1 MKLSSEGLAR
11 ASARRPWV
19 VVALWI
25 VLFMAMGA
33 SNGIL
38 LPDALTTDFSY
49 NNNPESQRGFKLL
62 EDRLRGPRQAQEV
75 VVIQSSNLTVDD
87 DAFKAQVESIHADIL
102 ALGTEIVSSAVTF
115 YQTGAPD
122 FVSADRR
129 TTIMPVQMT
138 GELSV
143 GIDNIEQVLDIVKK
157 ANVSTPFTVVM
168 AGEASVGFESNEVV
182 EADLVKGESIGGL
195 IAIVI
200 LIAVIGAVLA
210 GIIPLIMAIFSIVVA
225 LGLVGIIGLQFQF
238 SFFVTNIITMIGLA
252 VGIDYSLF
260 IISRYREERA
270 SGLGKHE
277 AIAKS
282 GATATRAVFF
292 SGVTVVIAL
301 AGMLLVPTNIYASL
315 GTGAIL
321 VVLASM
327 AASLT
332 LLPAILSLMGNSIN
346 WLRVPFLSKSA
357 GAQDLAHGGGFWD
370 TITKVVMRQ
379 PVLALVL
386 TAGLLIAI
394 STQLFDMETGFNGVE
409 TFPDHLQS
417 KQAFEILENEF
428 SFGLVSPTE
437 IVVDGDLNSQ
447 AVQDGIQR
455 LVTAIEA
462 DVSFVGVPTITENES
477 RDLALIS
484 VPIADASSR
493 NATQIVGRLRG
504 DIIPAA
510 FTGVPGEVLVTGTTA
525 FNMDFFE
532 ITDQYLPIVFAFVL
546 AMSFLLLTVV
556 FRSIVVA
563 FKAIIM
569 NLLSVGA
576 AYGLIVL
583 VFQKGFAADFFGFT
597 QTPIIDDWIPL
608 FLFSV
613 LFGLSMDY
621 QVFLLSRIRERYD
634 QTRNNTES
642 VAYGLRSTGRLIT
655 GAALIMV
662 AVFGGF
668 AAGDLVALQQMGFG
682 LGVAV
687 LIDATIIRSILVPSA
702 MKLLG
707 NANWYLP
714 SVLNWLPDFRVEP
727 VEQEHEMAAAD

>member
-1 MKLSSEGLAR
+1 M
-11 ASARRPWV
+11 
-19 VVALWI
+19 
-25 VLFMAMGA
+25 
-33 SNGIL
+33 
-38 LPDALTTDFSY
+38 
-49 NNNPESQRGFKLL
+49 
-62 EDRLRGPRQAQEV
+62 RGPRQAQEV

-87 DAFKAQVESIHADIL
+87 EAFKAQVESIHAEIV
-102 ALGTEIVSSAVTF
+102 ALGPEIVSSAVNF

-129 TTIMPVQMT
+129 STIMPVQLT
-138 GELSV
+138 GEQSV
-143 GIDNIEQVLDIVKK
+143 GIDNVPMVLDIVKK
-157 ANVSTPFTVVM
+157 LNASTPFTVVM
-168 AGEASVGFESNEVV
+168 AGEASVAFESNEVI
-182 EADLVKGESIGGL
+182 EADLIKGESIGGL
-195 IAIVI
+195 IALLI
-200 LIAVIGAVLA
+200 LVAVIGAVLA

-270 SGLGKHE
+270 SGLDKHE

-357 GAQDLAHGGGFWD
+357 GSQDLERGGGFWD

-417 KQAFEILENEF
+417 KQAFEILEKEF

-437 IVVDGDLNSQ
+437 IVVDADLNSQ
-447 AVQDGIQR
+447 SVQDGIQR
-455 LVTAIEA
+455 LVTALEA
-462 DVSFVGVPTITENES
+462 DPSFVGAPTITENDS

-493 NATQIVGRLRG
+493 DATQIVARLHD

-510 FTGVPGEVLVTGTTA
+510 FAGVPGEVLVTGITA
-525 FNMDFFE
+525 FNMDFFK
-532 ITDQYLPIVFAFVL
+532 ITDQFLPIVFVFVL
-546 AMSFLLLTVV
+546 AMSFILLTVV

-634 QTRNNTES
+634 QTRDNTES

-714 SVLNWLPDFRVEP
+714 SFLNWLPDFRVEP
-727 VEQEHEMAAAD
+727 VENEAEIAAAD

>member
-1 MKLSSEGLAR
+1 
-11 ASARRPWV
+11 V
-19 VVALWI
+19 
-25 VLFMAMGA
+25 
-33 SNGIL
+33 L

-87 DAFKAQVESIHADIL
+87 EAFKAQVESIHAEIV
-102 ALGTEIVSSAVTF
+102 ALGPEIVSSAVNF

-129 TTIMPVQMT
+129 STIMPVQLT
-138 GELSV
+138 GEQSV
-143 GIDNIEQVLDIVKK
+143 GIDNVPMVLDIVKK
-157 ANVSTPFTVVM
+157 LNASTPFTVVM
-168 AGEASVGFESNEVV
+168 AGEASVAFESNEVI
-182 EADLVKGESIGGL
+182 EADLIKGESIGGL
-195 IAIVI
+195 IALLI
-200 LIAVIGAVLA
+200 LVAVIGAVLA

-270 SGLGKHE
+270 SGLDKHE

-357 GAQDLAHGGGFWD
+357 GSQDLERGGGFWD

-417 KQAFEILENEF
+417 KQAFEILEKEF

-437 IVVDGDLNSQ
+437 IVVDADLNSQ
-447 AVQDGIQR
+447 SVQDGIQR
-455 LVTAIEA
+455 LVTALEA
-462 DVSFVGVPTITENES
+462 DPSFVGAPTITENDS

-493 NATQIVGRLRG
+493 DATQIVARLHD

-510 FTGVPGEVLVTGTTA
+510 FAGVPGEVLVTGITA
-525 FNMDFFE
+525 FNMDFFK
-532 ITDQYLPIVFAFVL
+532 ITDQFLPIVFVFVL
-546 AMSFLLLTVV
+546 AMSFILLTVV

-634 QTRNNTES
+634 QTRDNTES

-714 SVLNWLPDFRVEP
+714 SFLNWLPDFRVEP
-727 VEQEHEMAAAD
+727 VENEAEIAAAD

>member
-1 MKLSSEGLAR
+1 M
-11 ASARRPWV
+11 
-19 VVALWI
+19 
-25 VLFMAMGA
+25 
-33 SNGIL
+33 L

-87 DAFKAQVESIHADIL
+87 EAFKAQVESIHAEIV
-102 ALGTEIVSSAVTF
+102 ALGPEIVSSAVNF

-129 TTIMPVQMT
+129 STIMPVQLT
-138 GELSV
+138 GEQSV
-143 GIDNIEQVLDIVKK
+143 GIDNVPMVLDIVKK
-157 ANVSTPFTVVM
+157 LNASTPFTVVM
-168 AGEASVGFESNEVV
+168 AGEASVAFESNEVI
-182 EADLVKGESIGGL
+182 EADLIKGESIGGL
-195 IAIVI
+195 IALLI
-200 LIAVIGAVLA
+200 LVAVIGAVLA

-270 SGLGKHE
+270 SGLDKHE

-357 GAQDLAHGGGFWD
+357 GSQDLERGGGFWD

-417 KQAFEILENEF
+417 KQAFEILEKEF

-437 IVVDGDLNSQ
+437 IVVDADLNSQ
-447 AVQDGIQR
+447 SVQDGIQR
-455 LVTAIEA
+455 LVTALEA
-462 DVSFVGVPTITENES
+462 DPSFVGAPTITENDS

-493 NATQIVGRLRG
+493 DATQIVARLHD

-510 FTGVPGEVLVTGTTA
+510 FAGVPGEVLVTGITA
-525 FNMDFFE
+525 FNMDFFK
-532 ITDQYLPIVFAFVL
+532 ITDQFLPIVFVFVL
-546 AMSFLLLTVV
+546 AMSFILLTVV

-634 QTRNNTES
+634 QTRDNTES

-714 SVLNWLPDFRVEP
+714 SFLNWLPDFRVEP
-727 VEQEHEMAAAD
+727 VENEAEIAAAD

>member
-1 MKLSSEGLAR
+1 
-11 ASARRPWV
+11 V
-19 VVALWI
+19 
-25 VLFMAMGA
+25 
-33 SNGIL
+33 L

-87 DAFKAQVESIHADIL
+87 EAFKAQVESIHAEIV
-102 ALGTEIVSSAVTF
+102 ALGPEIVSSAVNF

-129 TTIMPVQMT
+129 STIMPVQLT
-138 GELSV
+138 GEQSV
-143 GIDNIEQVLDIVKK
+143 GIDNVPMVLDIVKK
-157 ANVSTPFTVVM
+157 LNASTPFTVVM
-168 AGEASVGFESNEVV
+168 AGEASVAFESNEVI
-182 EADLVKGESIGGL
+182 EADLIKGESIGGL
-195 IAIVI
+195 IALLI
-200 LIAVIGAVLA
+200 LVAVIGAVLA
-210 GIIPLIMAIFSIVVA
+210 GIIPLIMAILSIVVA

-270 SGLGKHE
+270 SGLDKHE

-357 GAQDLAHGGGFWD
+357 GSQDLERGGGFWD

-417 KQAFEILENEF
+417 KQAFEILEKEF

-437 IVVDGDLNSQ
+437 IVVDADLNSQ
-447 AVQDGIQR
+447 SVQDGIQR
-455 LVTAIEA
+455 LVTALEA
-462 DVSFVGVPTITENES
+462 DPSFVGAPTITENDS

-493 NATQIVGRLRG
+493 DATQIVARLHD

-510 FTGVPGEVLVTGTTA
+510 FAGVPGEVLVTGITA
-525 FNMDFFE
+525 FNMDFFK
-532 ITDQYLPIVFAFVL
+532 ITDQFLPIVFVFVL
-546 AMSFLLLTVV
+546 AMSFILLTVV

-634 QTRNNTES
+634 QTRDNTES

-714 SVLNWLPDFRVEP
+714 SFLNWLPDFRVEP
-727 VEQEHEMAAAD
+727 VENEAEIAAAD